1 MIPDRTDAL
10 RKMHAEYV
18 APLEVPS
25 NLSSRRPD
33 PYIGNGTRDAA
44 LSDAEVLALC
54 RRAGNAAKFEGLYDR
69 GDTAEYAGDD
79 SAVDLALVSVMAFYT
94 QDPDQLDRLF
104 RGSALCREK
113 WTGRPDYRR
122 RTIERV
128 LTRQTEAYTPP
139 REWVRMSTNGHR
151 ETASRRPD
159 SYRDRDAGRKK
170 PEVVRL
176 SSVKPPGPRRYV
188 VDDLVPEGYPVL
200 LHGDG
205 GVAKSM
211 LALSLATAVT
221 GDRGSWLG
229 HRVTG
234 GPVLYL
240 DFELTAEEQA
250 RRVWQLCRGA
260 GIEEPPDGLL
270 YLSAVGFGARDA
282 FEAARDSCEEHAAK
296 LLVVDSYGVA
306 LQGDAE
312 ASRDVIGF
320 QHEVLGPFRELGA
333 AVLLIDHQSKLQ
345 AGQSYQ
351 SKGAFGSVYKSN
363 LARSVVQAEAT
374 ERGEGTLT
382 VRLRQKKHNFGPLS
396 EPFGVKLTFSEESV
410 SLEAVELQAA
420 ELAEE
425 GTLTASE
432 RVKLALADGPAYP
445 WEISDFTG
453 VPLKT
458 VKNAL
463 TGLRRQA
470 VVEPTGETEGRTERV
485 RLIVPRP
492 DPLIEDGTRDA
503 TNSPTLEKPS
513 NVLPLTKTHVIE
525 PHSLACQ
532 CDDCEY
538 GEV

>member
-1 MIPDRTDAL
+1 M
-10 RKMHAEYV
+10 
-18 APLEVPS
+18 
-25 NLSSRRPD
+25 
-33 PYIGNGTRDAA
+33 TRDAA

-69 GDTAEYAGDD
+69 GDTAPYRGDD
-79 SAVDLALVSVMAFYT
+79 SAADLALVGVMAFFT

-104 RGSALCREK
+104 RGSALCRDK
-113 WTGRPDYRR
+113 WLRRPDYRR

-128 LTRQTEAYTPP
+128 LERQTETYFPP
-139 REWVRMSTNGHR
+139 GAGVRVGVNGHR
-151 ETASRRPD
+151 GAASQHPG
-159 SYRDRDAGRKK
+159 SHRDRGAGRKK
-170 PEVVRL
+170 PQVVRL

-188 VDDLVPEGYPVL
+188 VDGLIAAAYIAL

-205 GVAKSM
+205 GVAKSL
-211 LALSLATAVT
+211 LALSLAVAVA
-221 GDRGSWLG
+221 GGRGTWLER
-229 HRVTG
+229 RVEG

-240 DFELTAEEQA
+240 DFELTVEEQA

-260 GIEEPPDGLL
+260 GLEEPPENLL
-270 YLSAVGFGARDA
+270 YLGAVEFGAREA
-282 FEAARDSCEEHAAK
+282 FEVARETCEERGVK

-312 ASRDVIGF
+312 ASRDVIAF

-333 AVLLIDHQSKLQ
+333 AVLLIDHQSKLH

-374 ERGEGTLT
+374 DRGEGTLT
-382 VRLRQKKHNFGPLS
+382 VRLRQKKHNFGPLA
-396 EPFGVKLTFSEESV
+396 EPFGAKLTFSEEAV
-410 SLEAVELQAA
+410 GLEAVELGPA

-425 GTLTASE
+425 GTLTAAE
-432 RVKLALADGPAYP
+432 RVKLGLADGPAYP

-463 TGLRRQA
+463 TGLRKQG
-470 VVEPTGETEGRTERV
+470 VVEPTGEMEGRTERV

-492 DPLIEDGTRDA
+492 VLYKGTGTRDA
-503 TNSPTLEKPS
+503 TNVPPS
-513 NVLPLTKTHVIE
+513 EDLGNVLPLAKAPDPKSHA
-525 PHSLACQ
+525 LGCQ
-532 CDDCEY
+532 CVDCEY